1 MPKILIDVPDDLL
14 HKLVVATGGEKLEQ
28 AIVQYM
34 WLGLN
39 TEALK
44 ETCPVTTRFNELLKQ
59 IDNLPVGGE
68 FTVSTLTDGETLE
81 PMLKKMLGRR
91 LARKSRTE
99 KVPFK
104 LTRKTNQG
112 HSVYVRIEEV

>member
-39 TEALK
+39 TEELK
-44 ETCPVTTRFNELLKQ
+44 ETCPVTSRFNELVKQ
-59 IDNLPVGGE
+59 IDGLPVGEE
-68 FTVSTLTDGETLE
+68 FTVSALTDGEQLE
-81 PMLKKMLGRR
+81 PMMKKMLGRR
-91 LARKSRTE
+91 LARKARTE
-99 KVPFK
+99 KVPYK

-112 HSVYVRIEEV
+112 HSVYVRTEAV